1 MKPEALSIESKIFDS
16 LRQQTDMA
24 LNQCIAKMRE
34 TGMDEGSVSVKVGLM
49 FIDSERDPGNG
60 ARVDTLKIDGKVG
73 MTVPMRYESKIGSQ
87 IGIKCAKGTGT
98 YMIADGQI
106 SMDEVLEGY
115 EDDEL

>member
-1 MKPEALSIESKIFDS
+1 MKPEALSLESKIFDS
-16 LRQQTDMA
+16 LRQQTDIA

-34 TGMDEGSVSVKVGLM
+34 TGMDEGSVSVKIGLV
-49 FIDSERDPGNG
+49 FIESERDGHGGP
-60 ARVDTLKIDGKVG
+60 RVDTMKIDGKVG
-73 MTVPMRYESKIGSQ
+73 MTVPIRYESKIGSQ
-87 IGIKCAKGTGT
+87 IGIKCVHGVKS

>member
-1 MKPEALSIESKIFDS
+1 MKPEALSLESKVFES

-34 TGMDEGSVSVKVGLM
+34 TGMDEGSVSVKIGLM
-49 FIDSERDPGNG
+49 FIESEQDQG

-87 IGIKCAKGTGT
+87 IGIKCVNGIGA

-106 SMDEVLEGY
+106 SMEEILEGY
-115 EDDEL
+115 DDDEL